1 MSNTL
6 LEFKNLVTEFRTE
19 GTTVKAVNDISFT
32 LNKGE
37 TVGIVGE
44 SGSGKSV
51 TSLSAMRLIPSPPG
65 IISGG
70 SIVFHQKN
78 KEKVDLLKISEDQ
91 MRSYRGNDLAMIF
104 QEPMTSLNP
113 VFTCGDQVLE
123 AIILHQKL
131 SKNKAKKLTIEL
143 FKKVQLPDPERI
155 FNTYPHQ
162 ISGGQKQRVMIAM
175 AMSCEPSVLIADE
188 PTTALDVTVQK
199 TILQLMQELQRE
211 KDMGILFI
219 THDLGVIAELAD
231 KVIVMYKGKIVEQG
245 SVWEIFTNP
254 KHPYTKGLLA
264 CRPPLNKRYT
274 FLPTVKDFMHVD
286 ENGKIIDTN
295 ISVEDFTKDLEI
307 SSTEREKKQKLLFEK
322 DPVLQIKNL
331 KTYFPISNST
341 KIPFTLQLGLFGKEQ
356 KVKLDKPII
365 IGISLFLALLMTSV
379 LYAVLLLFGFSITN
393 PFDDVI
399 TFLNIENKIDRVT
412 LFNISFWE
420 EVGISAIA
428 DLMQLAVVVSGLLI
442 LYYLFFKSSK
452 SSLKKGLNIRSK
464 SNVKAVD
471 KVSFDVY
478 PGETLGLVGES
489 GCGKTTIGRTIL
501 RLEEPTEG
509 EMIYK
514 GIDIAKMKAN
524 ELREFRKEVQIIFQ
538 DPYSSL
544 NPRMTIGNAIMEP
557 MQIHKILENDEQRKK
572 RVEELLARV
581 NLDPTHF
588 YRYPHEFSGGQRQ
601 RIGIARALAVNPKF
615 IICDESVSALDVS
628 VQAQVLNLLNELKEE
643 FGLTYIFISH
653 DLSVV
658 KYMSDRMLVMQD
670 GEIEEMGDA
679 DQIYNKPSTPY
690 TQKLIDAIPEGKLED
705 IKKHLESKGVEVK

>member
-1 MSNTL
+1 MENIL
-6 LEFKNLVTEFRTE
+6 LEFKNLVTEFHTE
-19 GTTVKAVNDISFT
+19 GTIVKAVNGVSFT

-37 TVGIVGE
+37 TIGIVGE

-65 IISGG
+65 KISGG
-70 SIVFHQKN
+70 EIIFH
-78 KEKVDLLKISEDQ
+78 EKDGTATDLLAISEEEI
-91 MRSYRGNDLAMIF
+91 RKFRGNDIAMIF

-113 VFTCGDQVLE
+113 VFTCGDQVME

-131 SKNKAKKLTIEL
+131 NKKDAKALTIKL
-143 FKKVQLPDPERI
+143 FEEVQLPTPERI
-155 FNTYPHQ
+155 FSTYPHQ

-175 AMSCEPSVLIADE
+175 AMSCQPSVLIADE

-199 TILQLMQELQRE
+199 TILQLMQNLQKE
-211 KDMGILFI
+211 HDMGIMFI

-231 KVIVMYKGKIVEQG
+231 KVVVMYKGNIVEQG
-245 SVWEIFTNP
+245 SVWDIFTNP

-264 CRPPLNKRYT
+264 CRPPLDKRYT
-274 FLPTVKDFMHVD
+274 FLPTVSDFMKID
-286 ENGKIIDTN
+286 ENGEIIDN
-295 ISVEDFTKDLEI
+295 GISVSEFTKDLAIPE
-307 SSTEREKKQKLLFEK
+307 SERVAKHKKLYSQEPLM
-322 DPVLQIKNL
+322 QIKNL
-331 KTYFPISNST
+331 KTYFPIRNG
-341 KIPFTLQLGLFGKEQ
+341 FFG
-356 KVKLDKPII
+356 
-365 IGISLFLALLMTSV
+365 GIS
-379 LYAVLLLFGFSITN
+379 
-393 PFDDVI
+393 DH
-399 TFLNIENKIDRVT
+399 
-412 LFNISFWE
+412 
-420 EVGISAIA
+420 
-428 DLMQLAVVVSGLLI
+428 
-442 LYYLFFKSSK
+442 
-452 SSLKKGLNIRSK
+452 
-464 SNVKAVD
+464 VKAVD
-471 KVSFDVY
+471 DVTFDVY

-489 GCGKTTIGRTIL
+489 GCGKTTIGRTII

-514 GIDIAKMKAN
+514 GKDIAKMN
-524 ELREFRKEVQIIFQ
+524 TEELRIFRKDVQIIFQ

-557 MQIHKILENDEQRKK
+557 MQVHGILENDEQRKK
-572 RVEELLARV
+572 KVEELLTRV
-581 NLDPTHF
+581 SLDPTHF

-658 KYMSDRMLVMQD
+658 KYMSDSMVVMQA
-670 GEIEEMGDA
+670 GKIEEMGDA
-679 DQIYNKPSTPY
+679 DQIYNKPATKY

-705 IKKHLESKGVEVK
+705 IKRHLESKGITVG